1 MPEPSIEE
9 IEAKAAQGGIRKA
22 AWAERYPDSLSDQ
35 RGAISESARS
45 NPGKQEELPKEQG
58 GGKMTEETKF
68 ATKEEVQRE
77 HKDLRTFVLSKGS
90 FLIGCLALLLA
101 IALFWVSQ
109 GVNSKIDSAEKSIKA
124 EITSVGTTIN
134 ANEKVAAIRFD
145 AQQKQMDG
153 IQQQLASMNDALINI
168 QKNSHK

>member
-1 MPEPSIEE
+1 
-9 IEAKAAQGGIRKA
+9 
-22 AWAERYPDSLSDQ
+22 
-35 RGAISESARS
+35 
-45 NPGKQEELPKEQG
+45 
-58 GGKMTEETKF
+58 MTEETKF